1 MSLRVENFGCRL
13 NALEGD
19 SVEALAK
26 AAGLKDTT
34 IINGCAVTNEA
45 LRQARQAARKAKRA
59 GQEVIVTG
67 CAAQTDAATFTNMA
81 EVDRVLGN
89 EEKLRA
95 ASYQNNGSA
104 VSDIMQKTEASPL
117 PAPHQENR
125 AQARARA
132 FVQVQTGCDH
142 RCTFCIIPYGRGNSR
157 SVPVA
162 EVVRRCEA
170 LVEAGH
176 KEIVLTGVDIT
187 SYGPDIGIGNQ
198 QQSGLGHLVRA
209 ILDGVPALP
218 RLRLSSIDAVEIDP
232 SLLDM
237 VIHEPRLMPHLHVS
251 LQAGDDMILK
261 RMKRR
266 HTRAEAVAFCRH
278 LKTARPD
285 MAFGADIIAG
295 FPTETEAMF
304 QNSLALIADCDL
316 SFVHVFPFSPRP
328 GTPAARMPQ
337 VEGGEVKARAAR
349 LREAAQTNLKKW
361 LSRQHGQ
368 TMSVLVE
375 KSHDDMAEGRTENF
389 ARVSFNSAAE
399 AGTLV
404 DVSIQGDNGLML
416 MGTAI

>member
-1 MSLRVENFGCRL
+1 MSVKVENFGCRL

-19 SVEALAK
+19 SVEALAN

-34 IINGCAVTNEA
+34 IINGCAVTGEA
-45 LRQARQAARKAKRA
+45 LRQARQAARKAKRS

-67 CAAQTDAATFTNMA
+67 CAAQTDATRFTDMP

-89 EEKLRA
+89 EEKLQA
-95 ASYQNNGSA
+95 ASYQPGLA
-104 VSDIMQKTEASPL
+104 DKQVSNIMQKTEASPL
-117 PAPHQENR
+117 PPAVQNN
-125 AQARARA
+125 RARA

-157 SVPVA
+157 SVPLADVVQRVA
-162 EVVRRCEA
+162 S

-176 KEIVLTGVDIT
+176 KEVVLTGVDIT
-187 SYGPDIGIGNQ
+187 SYGPDIGIGDAA
-198 QQSGLGHLVRA
+198 QSGLGHLVRA
-209 ILDGVPALP
+209 ILDGVPDLP
-218 RLRLSSIDAVEIDP
+218 RLRLSSIDAVEIDR

-266 HTRAEAVAFCRH
+266 HSRAAAVAFCRH

-285 MAFGADIIAG
+285 IAFGADIIAG

-337 VEGGEVKARAAR
+337 IDAGEVKARAAR
-349 LREAAQTNLKKW
+349 LRDAAQRQLNDW
-361 LSRQHGQ
+361 LHRQHGK

-375 KSHDDMAEGRTENF
+375 KSRDDMAEGRAENF
-389 ARVSFNSAAE
+389 ARVSFGGTHE
-399 AGTLV
+399 AGKLV
-404 DVSIQGDNGLML
+404 DVTIHGDNGLML
-416 MGTAI
+416 LGATQ